1 MPFKE
6 QPHGPGNAFSSPMRD
21 LNHGRVYRV
30 IYKNGKKTPP
40 MKLSKDDLPGLV
52 AALENDNMFWRMTAQ
67 RLLVESKKLSVVPEL
82 YKIINNP
89 KVDEIGLNSPAVH
102 ALWTLHGLG
111 ALDGSNAEALQ
122 VVNKALTHPAAGVRK
137 AAASVL
143 PKNEQSFEMLQKGMK
158 DANLNTRLS
167 VFVALIDLPSSEKVG
182 EAVFQ
187 AASDE
192 QNAKDPW
199 LSKALLAAAIQHE
212 KGFLAA
218 AEKQSSKSAFT
229 EQVSKALYKEVYP
242 LGRRNTLQYP
252 PDVSGKEITI
262 KASVTKAKDK
272 ALQGFIAGQGGKDG
286 GYALYIQD
294 GKLIM
299 AVKQHGMLSQAATTE
314 PLPEKFDVV
323 ASLTKTGDI
332 TIAID
337 GKEAAKGKAHMLFAT
352 PLSNTVRTGED
363 MEGEDRIGSYDGK
376 FGFVGNFQK
385 ASLELNR
392 PSEGNSNAAET
403 DRTASANAAKSS
415 NATVIELKV
424 EKEIMQFDKKVL
436 TAKAGQKVVINL
448 ENPDGMQHNL
458 LIIKPGTL
466 QKVGKAADEMLRDPK
481 AAEKQYVPKIAEVLF
496 ATKLV
501 NSGETATLEFTV
513 PTEPGD
519 YPYVCTFP
527 GHWRGMNGILRVT
540 K

>member
-1 MPFKE
+1 
-6 QPHGPGNAFSSPMRD
+6 
-21 LNHGRVYRV
+21 V
-30 IYKNGKKTPP
+30 
-40 MKLSKDDLPGLV
+40 LP
-52 AALENDNMFWRMTAQ
+52 D
-67 RLLVESKKLSVVPEL
+67 L

-122 VVNKALTHPAAGVRK
+122 VVSKALTHPAAGVRK

-143 PKNEQSFEMLQKGMK
+143 PKQEQSFEKLEKGMK

-167 VFVALIDLPSSEKVG
+167 VFVAIAELPASEKAG
-182 EAVFQ
+182 
-187 AASDE
+187 AAIYRASLDA

-199 LSKALLAAAIQHE
+199 LSRVILAAAIRHE

-218 AEKQSSKSAFT
+218 AGKQSQPSGLAAQVT
-229 EQVSKALYKEVYP
+229 EALSREVYP
-242 LGRRNTLQYP
+242 LGRRNTLQFP

-262 KASVTKAKDK
+262 RASITKGRDR

-299 AVKQHGMLSQAATTE
+299 AVKQHGMLSKASTTD
-314 PLPEKFDVV
+314 PLPDKFDVV
-323 ASLTKTGDI
+323 ASLTEGGNI
-332 TIAID
+332 RIEID
-337 GKEAAKGKAHMLFAT
+337 GKETATGKAHMLFNA
-352 PLSNTVRTGED
+352 PLSNSVRSGED
-363 MEGEDRIGSYDGK
+363 MEGEDKIGDYEGR

-392 PSEGNSNAAET
+392 PNEGGSNAASPSQF
-403 DRTASANAAKSS
+403 ASKAAAS

-424 EKEIMQFDKKVL
+424 EKEIMQYDKKL
-436 TAKAGQKVVINL
+436 ITAKAGQKVVINL

-466 QKVGKAADEMLRDPK
+466 QKVGKAADELLANPK
-481 AAEKQYVPKIAEVLF
+481 AAEMQYVPKIPEVLF
-496 ATKLV
+496 STRLV
-501 NSGETATLEFTV
+501 NSGETVTLEITV
-513 PTEPGD
+513 PNEPGD